1 MKKYLITFFPI
12 SGFSLLAMAIVAYA
26 VTIAFGVILIN
37 SEIPQ
42 TTGLLYPRESETREV
57 RSLDGIWNF
66 VQSDQY
72 NVTQG
77 IRERWYKDDLSK
89 VGVQLKR
96 KCPYLGSSH
105 FQDRKVLIE
114 NCCVN
119 FLGKKD
125 NSNARSSKL

>member
-89 VGVQLKR
+89 VSIHLTW
-96 KCPYLGSSH
+96 KCPLVTVYTFSL
-105 FQDRKVLIE
+105 
-114 NCCVN
+114 
-119 FLGKKD
+119 KKY
-125 NSNARSSKL
+125 